1 MLRITS
7 HWDRQYP
14 KHVGEKVIKEMNYLM
29 REQEEQ
35 GRRTLPETG
44 RSNPQ
49 QADESKREK
58 AERKTVPKKSKSR
71 KSWKTSVPHQGKYG
85 LKKKLTVISS
95 KCGQD
100 INAKLENPS
109 AISD

>member
-1 MLRITS
+1 MNFLA
-7 HWDRQYP
+7 
-14 KHVGEKVIKEMNYLM
+14 KVKRNELSDAGAG
-29 REQEEQ
+29 RT

-100 INAKLENPS
+100 INAKSENPS